1 MSVSAIFAG
10 IIAIAKAVPK
20 VAELIN
26 QFYDLWV
33 DYQLSKIEAIRVEKK
48 HKIAVVIKSIK
59 YAKNDEERKAL
70 SSVLADINKL

>member
-1 MSVSAIFAG
+1 MSFSAIFAG
-10 IIAIAKAVPK
+10 IIAIAEAVPK

-26 QFYDLWV
+26 QFQEMWL
-33 DYQLSKIEAIRVEKK
+33 DYQVSKIDAIRVEKK
-48 HKIAVVIKSIK
+48 RKIAVVIKSIK